1 MNLQVIFG
9 ATGNFSLLL
18 DVHDILTFDDLISI
32 GLLICIMIGL
42 MNRVRV
48 TNYESDS
55 SLLAQILTNTSS
67 SKSSVFYSPVHKFFA
82 IFIAHTSTLFL
93 Q

>member
-1 MNLQVIFG
+1 MNLQVSFG
-9 ATGNFSLLL
+9 ATGNFSLLP

-32 GLLICIMIGL
+32 LICIIIGL

-55 SLLAQILTNTSS
+55 SLLAQILANTSS

-82 IFIAHTSTLFL
+82 IFTAHTFTLFL